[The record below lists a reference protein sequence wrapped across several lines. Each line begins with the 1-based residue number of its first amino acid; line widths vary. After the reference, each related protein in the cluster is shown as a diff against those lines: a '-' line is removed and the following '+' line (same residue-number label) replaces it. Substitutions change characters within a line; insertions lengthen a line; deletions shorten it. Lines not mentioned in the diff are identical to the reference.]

1 MKMGRRVIIVLL
13 YPQLNGSLP
22 LPAYDAETMEA
33 PPLTLILVT
42 FPACL
47 VLLKDPSSQVSITDR
62 IRGEPSRTLEPML
75 VAPLLIQPHFLSLT
89 KWLPCH
95 SH

>member
-1 MKMGRRVIIVLL
+1 MGRRVIIVLL

-42 FPACL
+42 FHFPCMPC
-47 VLLKDPSSQVSITDR
+47 PSEGPVIT
-62 IRGEPSRTLEPML
+62 G
-75 VAPLLIQPHFLSLT
+75 VHY
-89 KWLPCH
+89 
-95 SH
+95 